1 MDPSQSYP
9 QQQGAARPTGQEPEN
24 PCRLI
29 VNYLPS
35 NLTQDHLQALF
46 SQYGSLV
53 SCKLVTSRVTG
64 ESLGYGFVEYSAPEE
79 AKLAIQ
85 TLNKATIENK
95 TLKVSYARNPSP
107 ELRDTNLFVSGLP
120 DDLSQ
125 PQLEQLFSQY
135 GSVIHCHLLTDPA
148 GRSRCSG
155 FVRMSLNQE
164 AQAAIRGLDQKVLNG
179 KQISVKVDNPT
190 ERKHNQGGR
199 RSRDG
204 GGPYQQQQNSFS
216 NMQSGANGF
225 TIFIYNLPA
234 AGEDEFI
241 TSYFSQFG
249 QIQKMSVPRHPTG
262 AARGFGFV
270 TYGSVEEANKAI
282 MTMNGVIVNGKE
294 LQVSL
299 KTDRQ
304 VAGGD
309 RGGGRGRGGHYNRGG
324 PDHGQ
329 QPQYHNQQPQYQN
342 QPSGYSGYTQI
353 SAQNSVQQGGQ
364 MPGQVQDVQQTLIR
378 LQTRLQELHSIVDRS
393 EQLKRTGP
401 MNQPG
406 ILSDE
411 QTQAYSNEYTQLM
424 QQYQQIQAQFQ
435 TRQ

>member
-1 MDPSQSYP
+1 MDPSQ
-9 QQQGAARPTGQEPEN
+9 GAGAVQTPSDLDN

-46 SQYGSLV
+46 SQYGALV

-85 TLNKATIENK
+85 TLNRATIENK

-120 DDLSQ
+120 DDLGQ

-164 AQAAIRGLDQKVLNG
+164 AQAAIRALDQQQING
-179 KQISVKVDNPT
+179 KQISVKVDNPA
-190 ERKHNQGGR
+190 ERKNRQSGRQKNDSGIYGQGPGGIASAQGG
-199 RSRDG
+199 
-204 GGPYQQQQNSFS
+204 S
-216 NMQSGANGF
+216 NGY

-234 AGEDEFI
+234 AGEEEFLQ
-241 TSYFSQFG
+241 SYFSQFG

-262 AARGFGFV
+262 APRGYGFV
-270 TYGSVEEANKAI
+270 TYGSIEEANKAI
-282 MTMNGVIVNGKE
+282 LTMNGVIVNGKE

-299 KTDRQ
+299 KTDKQ
-304 VAGGD
+304 SGGGGGGG
-309 RGGGRGRGGHYNRGG
+309 GGGRGRGGNRGQG
-324 PDHGQ
+324 GQ
-329 QPQYHNQQPQYQN
+329 
-342 QPSGYSGYTQI
+342 GGGAAYSGYTQI
-353 SAQNSVQQGGQ
+353 SSQGGVSGMGPQ
-364 MPGQVQDVQQTLIR
+364 HADPTALHQNLLQ
-378 LQTRLQELHSIVDRS
+378 LQTRLQAIHGTVDRS
-393 EQLKRTGP
+393 EQLKRTGQ
-401 MNQPG
+401 MNQVG
-406 ILSDE
+406 ILTDE
-411 QTQAYSNEYTQLM
+411 QTQAYSNEYNQLM
-424 QQYQQIQAQFQ
+424 QQYQQLQAQLQ
-435 TRQ
+435 AAQ